1 MLASTPAN
9 TTGRALPHL
18 ASQPSEAL
26 LLLVTGEERGCLRMT
41 RGLPRGGR
49 RGRKQKWGGGGG
61 RGGRGE
67 RGGGGG
73 GGGESPLEGSWGG
86 GAEKG
91 RNSTITVV
99 LSSLLPGVE

>member
-49 RGRKQKWGGGGG
+49 RGRKQKRGGAG
-61 RGGRGE
+61 RGRGE
-67 RGGGGG
+67 
-73 GGGESPLEGSWGG
+73 SHLERSWGG